1 MSQLPLP
8 EGWIQEYDP
17 QQKHPFWVNTKAKP
31 PRAIWVHPYE
41 DEQFLS
47 ENPDIKARVEKL
59 QGAPLVDPPP
69 YEKRRHS
76 FSGGEAAVPLHNDAR
91 SSGSAVSPLIDE
103 RHEERKRGMF
113 GKLKDKAIGTKE
125 EREAHKKQK
134 AEERAREEELLREA
148 RRRNLE
154 ERAAYM
160 QQHGG
165 YAPYGG
171 STSYGYPGNSGGYGR
186 YGPPAGDP
194 YAYDNRYGGGGF
206 GGGGFGGGGF
216 GGRRNGRSGFGSG
229 GMALPLLGGLA
240 GGLLLG
246 DMLDGGFGGGGFDGG
261 FGGGGFF

>member
-8 EGWIQEYDP
+8 EGWIREYDP
-17 QQKHPFWVNTKAKP
+17 QQKHPFWVDTKAKP

-47 ENPDIKARVEKL
+47 DNPDIKAKVEKL
-59 QGAPLVDPPP
+59 EGAPSVDPPP
-69 YEKRRHS
+69 YEQRRHS
-76 FSGGEAAVPLHNDAR
+76 FSGGETSAPLRSNTK
-91 SSGSAVSPLIDE
+91 SSGSAVKPPTDE
-103 RHEERKRGMF
+103 QHEERKRGMF

-125 EREAHKKQK
+125 EREAHKRQR
-134 AEERAREEELLREA
+134 AEERAREEEQLREA

-154 ERAAYM
+154 ERAAYL

-171 STSYGYPGNSGGYGR
+171 STSYGYPQAGYGM

-194 YAYDNRYGGGGF
+194 YGYNGGRGRYGGRSGGF
-206 GGGGFGGGGF
+206 GGGGL
-216 GGRRNGRSGFGSG
+216 
-229 GMALPLLGGLA
+229 ALPLLGGLA

-246 DMLDGGFGGGGFDGG
+246 DILDGGMGGGGFDGG
-261 FGGGGFF
+261 GGFF